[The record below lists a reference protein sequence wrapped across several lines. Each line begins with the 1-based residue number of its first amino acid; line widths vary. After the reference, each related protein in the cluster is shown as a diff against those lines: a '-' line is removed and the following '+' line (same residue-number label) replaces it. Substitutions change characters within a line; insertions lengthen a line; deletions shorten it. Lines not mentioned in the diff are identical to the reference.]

1 MDVTTDVDEIWESLG
16 KFGKYQRF
24 QIFIQLLDII
34 PCAFHLLSI
43 VFIGF
48 KPSYQCAEVDNDF
61 IKTEPLYMNDSIYI
75 HYDKC
80 QVNFHL
86 NDTNSTFIRSQD
98 CVNGHTYPV
107 PKDRTFV
114 TELDLVCE
122 RAGLSELSQTLIMIG
137 QAFGAAIFTSLADR
151 YGRKPIH
158 VFCHIG
164 LFGITLGLA
173 FIQSYTA
180 FAVLRFFVGGLGL
193 TSAILM
199 IEMLPMQSR
208 YIPECLGLTTW
219 TTGVCLV
226 AVFGYFMRN
235 LSWRYMQIAL
245 AIKAAR
251 WNRVKYEDVMK
262 RVTEKKFMKEV
273 VVKLDMSQQNKDSPD
288 LIPDKSHSEL
298 TNGDN
303 AQVTDS
309 DTNKEV
315 MKSQHYSFIT
325 ILKKKTLLFN
335 SLILWYMWIGRRK
348 LCIIFHGI
356 AGTSLIIA
364 TVVTTLSAGQ
374 VALATV
380 STVFT
385 LIGKYA
391 ITGSFSTIFL
401 YTPEL
406 YPTNLRNAGIGFSSA
421 AARSGGML
429 APFAGTLAEQVIW
442 APGAIFGIM
451 CLIVTF
457 LATFLPETKGHE
469 LPQTVE
475 ALNEWYKTHRRGLN
489 KEKKEIEENG
499 KSSSPFECVQ
509 MRSDLYTK
517 N

>member
-1 MDVTTDVDEIWESLG
+1 M
-16 KFGKYQRF
+16 
-24 QIFIQLLDII
+24 I
-34 PCAFHLLSI
+34 PI
-43 VFIGF
+43 
-48 KPSYQCAEVDNDF
+48 
-61 IKTEPLYMNDSIYI
+61 
-75 HYDKC
+75 
-80 QVNFHL
+80 
-86 NDTNSTFIRSQD
+86 STFIRSQD

-245 AIKAAR
+245 AMVIDESVRWLIANGKIKEAERIIRKAAR
-251 WNRVKYEDVMK
+251 WNRITYEDVMK
-262 RVTEKKFMKEV
+262 RVTEK
-273 VVKLDMSQQNKDSPD
+273 
-288 LIPDKSHSEL
+288 
-298 TNGDN
+298 T
-303 AQVTDS
+303 
-309 DTNKEV
+309 
-315 MKSQHYSFIT
+315 
-325 ILKKKTLLFN
+325 
-335 SLILWYMWIGRRK
+335 
-348 LCIIFHGI
+348 
-356 AGTSLIIA
+356 
-364 TVVTTLSAGQ
+364 GQ

-406 YPTNLRNAGIGFSSA
+406 YPTNLSFLHPDFKIKGATERFVSSPEEV
-421 AARSGGML
+421 M
-429 APFAGTLAEQVIW
+429 E
-442 APGAIFGIM
+442 AID
-451 CLIVTF
+451 
-457 LATFLPETKGHE
+457 E
-469 LPQTVE
+469 
-475 ALNEWYKTHRRGLN
+475 
-489 KEKKEIEENG
+489 G
-499 KSSSPFECVQ
+499 KSNRHVAV
-509 MRSDLYTK
+509 T
-517 N
+517 